1 MSPFQ
6 GETKGKKGE
15 LELLVTTWN
24 RHWTWFDGGRFEVF
38 LENQDKVFYSS
49 THIFSVLVIIISN
62 CLTLIED
69 EMHPLRNNWNRV
81 GWFCTAHGKAKVFPP
96 LGLVSCQSKQREA
109 ITHCLPA
116 YAPLF
121 TFDTLYWTEYKKITK
136 RQKSTKRQRETITL
150 THCLLGY
157 APLFTFD
164 ALYTLEY

>member
-24 RHWTWFDGGRFEVF
+24 RHWTWFDGGWFEVF

-81 GWFCTAHGKAKVFPP
+81 GWFCTAHGKAKVFP

-121 TFDTLYWTEYKKITK
+121 AFHTLYWTDYKKYKKTTKKGTIKRREAYAPLFAFDTLYWTECK
-136 RQKSTKRQRETITL
+136 KSTRK
-150 THCLLGY
+150 
-157 APLFTFD
+157 
-164 ALYTLEY
+164 

>member
-49 THIFSVLVIIISN
+49 THIFIVLVIIISN

-81 GWFCTAHGKAKVFPP
+81 GWFCTAHGKAKVFP

-121 TFDTLYWTEYKKITK
+121 AFHTLYWTEYKKNTKKNYKKRYNKTK
-136 RQKSTKRQRETITL
+136 RSIRATL
-150 THCLLGY
+150 CFWHPIL
-157 APLFTFD
+157 D
-164 ALYTLEY
+164 